1 MRQPDIYEEL
11 TGVFRSVFDDDAIA
25 IGPQTTA
32 ADISGW
38 DSAIHLQLILATE
51 MHFNIRFRTAEF
63 ELLRNV
69 GDFVALIESKL
80 ARR

>member
-1 MRQPDIYEEL
+1 MPESEIYNEL
-11 TGVFRSVFDDDAIA
+11 TEVFRSVFDDDTIV

-32 ADISGW
+32 ADIVGW

-69 GDFVALIESKL
+69 GDFVALIQGKL
-80 ARR
+80 KKR

>member
-1 MRQPDIYEEL
+1 MPESEIYNEL
-11 TGVFRSVFDDDAIA
+11 TEVFRSVFDDDTIV
-25 IGPQTTA
+25 IGSQTTA
-32 ADISGW
+32 ADIVGW

-69 GDFVALIESKL
+69 GDFVALIQGKL
-80 ARR
+80 KKR